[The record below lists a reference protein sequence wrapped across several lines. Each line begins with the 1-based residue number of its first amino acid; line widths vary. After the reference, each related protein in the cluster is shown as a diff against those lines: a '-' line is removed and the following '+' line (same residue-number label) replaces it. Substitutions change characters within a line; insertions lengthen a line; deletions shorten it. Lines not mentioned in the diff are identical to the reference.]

1 MKKMKKEKVI
11 TLDLTGCENWWELH
25 ERIRIAF
32 DFPKW
37 YGKNW
42 SAFWDL
48 LRTDCDANK
57 ITVIGESTLPDKFK
71 PDLEHLHKILDR
83 ALKDRERTGWKFS
96 YEIKN

>member
-1 MKKMKKEKVI
+1 MKKEKII
-11 TLDLTGCENWWELH
+11 TLDLTGCENRRELH